1 MFIVITDS
9 AEKRIPFRTF
19 FFRDL
24 TLVFQILPLVH
35 AAIFPMSE
43 DGEDSSGHISEQAD
57 DLSSSGKDGAADLA
71 VCVDAPDGGGSNGV
85 MVMAGFWAARR
96 CAGHTN
102 SSVVGYSERAGKAC
116 MFLSDVLERCKSAP
130 EDAHDQHSFNIV
142 LSQYANRRLISFAF
156 LDTSLFLNGAFSSS
170 RAIVLSGLDL

>member
-35 AAIFPMSE
+35 AAIFPMNE
-43 DGEDSSGHISEQAD
+43 DGEDSSRHISEQAD
-57 DLSSSGKDGAADLA
+57 GLSNSGKEEAADLA

-116 MFLSDVLERCKSAP
+116 MFLSDVLERC
-130 EDAHDQHSFNIV
+130 
-142 LSQYANRRLISFAF
+142 
-156 LDTSLFLNGAFSSS
+156 
-170 RAIVLSGLDL
+170 